1 MVEYILHN
9 SHATEQAAKHSRKMY
24 VSTPYNRVQAV
35 EEKLKKIFN
44 DEINSDG
51 SILLSYKPEV
61 ISKLARFLSGHVTRS
76 ATEFEIKNAI
86 TRVNTDDYYYDRSDM
101 VKAAGSF
108 AEFAKHYDLDVPHA
122 LELELMSKHI
132 KELLSGKSVYLPKYD
147 MSGTAKIGESF
158 QNRYFGRIIYIDRQN
173 QRCF

>member
-44 DEINSDG
+44 DEINSDW

-61 ISKLARFLSGHVTRS
+61 ISIRVRNELPTCYYITPFLTASSIRIVR
-76 ATEFEIKNAI
+76 N
-86 TRVNTDDYYYDRSDM
+86 
-101 VKAAGSF
+101 
-108 AEFAKHYDLDVPHA
+108 
-122 LELELMSKHI
+122 
-132 KELLSGKSVYLPKYD
+132 YL
-147 MSGTAKIGESF
+147 
-158 QNRYFGRIIYIDRQN
+158 Q
-173 QRCF
+173 